1 MRHPSRC
8 ITDYTSRMS
17 WSYRLIRIA
26 GTDVK
31 VHVTFVLL
39 LIWQGL
45 AVYPTGGA
53 EAVLITIGLIIA
65 VFTCVLLHEFG
76 HIFMARRF
84 GIRTPDVI
92 LLPIGGVARLERM
105 PEQPKQELLIAI
117 AGPLVTLLIAL
128 GFYFYLRLQGA
139 VPALVTLEFGD
150 DSAAGL
156 LMHIN
161 VMLLLFNLLPA
172 FPMDGGR
179 VLRSLLAMKWGFPRA
194 TRTAA
199 AVGQFMAMTGGMYG
213 LVSNHFILVLIAFF
227 VFLGAGAELAAVE
240 HRTAGRG
247 MLVRDMMMTRFQ
259 VIPIHAS
266 LEDAVRMLLE
276 GDQKE
281 FPVLDNG
288 GRIEGMLSR
297 ENLIKGLAARGPRS
311 TVQEAMTPNV
321 AVLSP
326 DLDFEHALEIL
337 RASRIPA
344 LPVVGPGGEL
354 TGILS
359 TDNVAELI
367 QVKRAMER
375 DNRR

>member
-1 MRHPSRC
+1 
-8 ITDYTSRMS
+8 MS
-17 WSYRLIRIA
+17 WSYRILRIA

-31 VHVTFVLL
+31 VHITFVLL

-53 EAVLITIGLIIA
+53 EAVLITIGLILA

-76 HIFMARRF
+76 HILMARRF

-92 LLPIGGVARLERM
+92 LLPIGGLARLERM
-105 PEQPKQELLIAI
+105 PEHPRQELLIAV

-128 GFYFYLRLQGA
+128 GFYFYLQLQGSTPD
-139 VPALVTLEFGD
+139 VFTLEFSD

-199 AVGQFMAMTGGMYG
+199 AVGQFMALAGGMYG
-213 LVSNHFILVLIAFF
+213 LVTNQFVLVLIAFF

-259 VIPIHAS
+259 VIPVHAK
-266 LEDAVRMLLE
+266 LEEAVRMLLE

-281 FPVLDNG
+281 FPVLDNV
-288 GRIEGMLSR
+288 GRIEGMLTR
-297 ENLIKGLAARGPRS
+297 ENLIKGLATRGPQS
-311 TVQEAMTPNV
+311 TVLEAMTPNV
-321 AVLSP
+321 AMLRP
-326 DLDFEHALEIL
+326 DLAFDQALDLL

-344 LPVVGPGGEL
+344 LPVTGAGGEL
-354 TGILS
+354 IGILS
-359 TDNVAELI
+359 SDNIAELI
-367 QVKRAMER
+367 QVKRAMQRER
-375 DNRR
+375 RP